1 MKSKLELIADGL
13 MDVRAAEKFTGIG
26 KSKLYSL
33 MAHWGELPYLQDSA
47 LAGASPWRSLGGIPS
62 PGPLGMRD
70 EV

>member
-33 MAHWGELPYLQDSA
+33 MATGELPYCKIGSCRRIPRRA
-47 LAGASPWRSLGGIPS
+47 LEEFLARSLV
-62 PGPLGMRD
+62 MRD